1 MVDLMG
7 QKVRMARLSQFTIKK
22 IEPIDNSN
30 YVKMTLQSAKD
41 GYQYFLEVTFK
52 NTYVAGD
59 IDGKKE
65 NYYGFLF
72 GEGTAGKNISSKNMQ
87 LIRQGRLAKGFTMAE
102 VRLAIGDPIKTV
114 KSKNGITTWYYKNG
128 NVVKFG
134 KNGRKI

>member
-1 MVDLMG
+1 M
-7 QKVRMARLSQFTIKK
+7 S
-22 IEPIDNSN
+22 
-30 YVKMTLQSAKD
+30 LQSAKD
-41 GYQYFLEVTFK
+41 GYQYIMEVTFK

-72 GEGTAGKNISSKNMQ
+72 GEGAAGKNVSAKNMK
-87 LIRQGRLAKGFTMAE
+87 LIRQGRIAKGFTKEE
-102 VRLAIGDPIKTV
+102 VRLAIGDPIKVV
-114 KSKNGITTWYYKNG
+114 KNKNGITAWYYKNG